1 MDKKDT
7 NEMRELSLDEMD
19 LVVGGLINENGGS
32 APPSMISAKENGWS
46 FSQYVD
52 VYMKYMTPA
61 QLQIAYGIWSSI

>member
-1 MDKKDT
+1 MDKKNT

-46 FSQYVD
+46 LSQ
-52 VYMKYMTPA
+52 
-61 QLQIAYGIWSSI
+61 